1 MSADELASIRESLH
15 RIEKAIIGDPDV
27 GHKGIAAR
35 VDDIEKKVEAHGRKL
50 LLWSGIVAGASV
62 IITHWKAKIFGG

>member
-1 MSADELASIRESLH
+1 MSTEEIQSIRESLH
-15 RIEKAIIGDPDV
+15 RIEKAIIGDPDM

-62 IITHWKAKIFGG
+62 ILTHFKTKLFGE